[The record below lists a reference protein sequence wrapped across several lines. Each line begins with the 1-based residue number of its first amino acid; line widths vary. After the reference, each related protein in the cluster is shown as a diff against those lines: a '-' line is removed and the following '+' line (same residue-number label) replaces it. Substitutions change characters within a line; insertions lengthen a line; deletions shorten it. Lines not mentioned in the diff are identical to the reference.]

1 MSIELIRILQFSFCF
16 LVATKCSESA
26 FPTHS
31 YGFLSELI
39 QFIREERCEE
49 ETETPHHLP
58 GRANAHST
66 WALGPATAG
75 LRFRRRL
82 LRKAQYARP
91 RSMCALAGPWSH
103 SHIPCWGPV
112 RYRPVLSLDVHH
124 GAAACTRGWGRNVL
138 RATPPR
144 GGRAPAAARHEHRL
158 SPVGRRAPTRT
169 DKPPRWPTSTGVP
182 WSPVQRAL
190 MPSC

>member
-66 WALGPATAG
+66 WGLGPATAG

-91 RSMCALAGPWSH
+91 RSMSALAGPWSH
-103 SHIPCWGPV
+103 SHILAGV
-112 RYRPVLSLDVHH
+112 RSGTVLSCPWMSTMARRRARGAEDGTCSALLHH
-124 GAAACTRGWGRNVL
+124 VAAVRRRTLAMSTANSDGQ
-138 RATPPR
+138 
-144 GGRAPAAARHEHRL
+144 APAVAHQYRGAVISCAARTNAQL
-158 SPVGRRAPTRT
+158 
-169 DKPPRWPTSTGVP
+169 
-182 WSPVQRAL
+182 
-190 MPSC
+190 